1 MDRTLPVSIEGY
13 LKKYTNSLKG
23 FCRRFFILRGEIL
36 EYYIT
41 KEDMGKKK
49 PKRISLACADILPKK
64 GKEMKINSGLD
75 YIHIKFETMTEKL
88 EWVDEL
94 RKA

>member
-1 MDRTLPVSIEGY
+1 
-13 LKKYTNSLKG
+13 
-23 FCRRFFILRGEIL
+23 
-36 EYYIT
+36 
-41 KEDMGKKK
+41 MGKKK

-64 GKEMKINSGLD
+64 GKEMKINSGLE

>member
-1 MDRTLPVSIEGY
+1 
-13 LKKYTNSLKG
+13 
-23 FCRRFFILRGEIL
+23 
-36 EYYIT
+36 
-41 KEDMGKKK
+41 MGKKK

-64 GKEMKINSGLD
+64 GKEMKINSGLE

-94 RKA
+94 RKAQTRMILRPSNTMVPTTNG